1 MGDAHEH
8 GHEHADVDRH
18 VRAALWVFGSLLILT
33 LFTVAAYYVHLPTHL
48 AIALALAIA
57 TAKGALVAG
66 WFMHLVSERKLVYWV
81 LVLTA
86 VLFLPLLLF
95 PTFTALDGVRLP

>member
-1 MGDAHEH
+1 MGDAHDH
-8 GHEHADVDRH
+8 TDIDRH
-18 VRAALWVFGSLLILT
+18 VRAALLVFGCLLILT
-33 LFTVAAYYVHLPTHL
+33 VFTVAAYYLHLPTRL

-57 TAKGALVAG
+57 VTKGTLVAG
-66 WFMHLVSERKLVYWV
+66 WFMHLISEKKLVYWV
-81 LVLTA
+81 LVLTV